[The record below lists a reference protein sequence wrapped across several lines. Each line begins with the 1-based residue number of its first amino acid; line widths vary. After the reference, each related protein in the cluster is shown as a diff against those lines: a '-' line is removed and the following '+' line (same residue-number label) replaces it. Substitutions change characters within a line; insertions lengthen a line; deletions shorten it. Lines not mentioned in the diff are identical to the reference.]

1 MGKLR
6 SSAIF
11 YRRGVPDSA
20 FLFGIAVQRNYTVA
34 SVSTEYKYN
43 LGLPIYSNRFP
54 RPMLRTSR

>member
-6 SSAIF
+6 SIAIF

-20 FLFGIAVQRNYTVA
+20 FLFGIAVQRNYTIA
-34 SVSTEYKYN
+34 SVSAEYKYN
-43 LGLPIYSNRFP
+43 LGLKNRFP

>member
-20 FLFGIAVQRNYTVA
+20 FLFGIALQRNYTIA
-34 SVSTEYKYN
+34 SVSLT
-43 LGLPIYSNRFP
+43 NRFP
-54 RPMLRTSR
+54 RPILRTFR